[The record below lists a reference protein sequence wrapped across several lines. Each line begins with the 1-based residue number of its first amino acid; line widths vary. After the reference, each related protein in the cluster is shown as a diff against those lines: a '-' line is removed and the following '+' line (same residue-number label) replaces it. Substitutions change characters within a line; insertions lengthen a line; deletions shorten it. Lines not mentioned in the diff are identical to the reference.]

1 MVDRQQQDFEF
12 LSVPSEQWLSAR
24 IYPRDDGGLSVFV
37 QDISRRRQAE
47 ERLRASEAHF
57 HAVANLGPDLLWQNK
72 PDGTVTWS
80 NEGWRN
86 YLGQP
91 LEAIKDGGWS
101 IVHPDDAKT
110 TRRIFE
116 SELRGTQPVT
126 YEERMRR
133 KDGVYRWFLMRVR
146 PVLNE
151 QGRVHH
157 WFGAATDI
165 DDLKHLQ
172 QQQQLLVAELQHRTR
187 NLLTVVDRSQ
197 HRYCKDRKSTRLN
210 SSH

>member
-1 MVDRQQQDFEF
+1 M
-12 LSVPSEQWLSAR
+12 
-24 IYPRDDGGLSVFV
+24 
-37 QDISRRRQAE
+37 SRRRQAE

-126 YEERMRR
+126 YERSEEQTSELQS
-133 KDGVYRWFLMRVR
+133 LMRNSYA
-146 PVLNE
+146 VLC
-151 QGRVHH
+151 
-157 WFGAATDI
+157 
-165 DDLKHLQ
+165 LKK
-172 QQQQLLVAELQHRTR
+172 T
-187 NLLTVVDRSQ
+187 N
-197 HRYCKDRKSTRLN
+197 
-210 SSH
+210 

>member
-1 MVDRQQQDFEF
+1 M
-12 LSVPSEQWLSAR
+12 
-24 IYPRDDGGLSVFV
+24 
-37 QDISRRRQAE
+37 
-47 ERLRASEAHF
+47 RLPIVRASPAKF
-57 HAVANLGPDLLWQNK
+57 HAGANLGPDLRWQNK
-72 PDGTVTWS
+72 PDVTVTWS

-157 WFGAATDI
+157 W
-165 DDLKHLQ
+165 
-172 QQQQLLVAELQHRTR
+172 
-187 NLLTVVDRSQ
+187 RSEERRVGKECVSTCRSRWS
-197 HRYCKDRKSTRLN
+197 RY
-210 SSH
+210 H

>member
-1 MVDRQQQDFEF
+1 M
-12 LSVPSEQWLSAR
+12 
-24 IYPRDDGGLSVFV
+24 
-37 QDISRRRQAE
+37 SRRRQAE

-116 SELRGTQPVT
+116 SELRGTQQIGRAHVSTPVT
-126 YEERMRR
+126 NANLVCR
-133 KDGVYRWFLMRVR
+133 
-146 PVLNE
+146 
-151 QGRVHH
+151 
-157 WFGAATDI
+157 
-165 DDLKHLQ
+165 
-172 QQQQLLVAELQHRTR
+172 LLLE
-187 NLLTVVDRSQ
+187 
-197 HRYCKDRKSTRLN
+197 KKK
-210 SSH
+210 

>member
-1 MVDRQQQDFEF
+1 MPQFARVRQTIVDRQQHDFDF
-12 LSVPSEQWLSAR
+12 LSVPSEQWLSAL

-101 IVHPDDAKT
+101 IVRSEGHT
-110 TRRIFE
+110 
-116 SELRGTQPVT
+116 SELQS
-126 YEERMRR
+126 
-133 KDGVYRWFLMRVR
+133 LMRISYAVFC
-146 PVLNE
+146 LTKKN
-151 QGRVHH
+151 
-157 WFGAATDI
+157 
-165 DDLKHLQ
+165 KK
-172 QQQQLLVAELQHRTR
+172 QLL
-187 NLLTVVDRSQ
+187 
-197 HRYCKDRKSTRLN
+197 K
-210 SSH
+210 